1 MGLLVTSN
9 TCAIRTLGEKENTFF
24 LEFSEEKT
32 STESRDG
39 NIKSE

>member
-1 MGLLVTSN
+1 MLSELYV
-9 TCAIRTLGEKENTFF
+9 EDKFF